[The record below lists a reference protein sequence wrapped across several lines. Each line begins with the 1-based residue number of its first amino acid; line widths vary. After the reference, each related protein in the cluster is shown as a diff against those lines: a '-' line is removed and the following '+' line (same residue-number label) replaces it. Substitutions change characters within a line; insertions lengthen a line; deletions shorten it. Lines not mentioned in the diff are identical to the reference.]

1 MKIAL
6 FTETFL
12 PKVDGIVTRLTKT
25 IEFLIKNG
33 DEVIIFCPEGCP
45 ESYMGATVVGVAA
58 MPLPLYPELK
68 LGLPGPA
75 VSDKL
80 EKFNPDLIHVVNP
93 AVLGLG
99 GIWLAKTNNIPLIA
113 SYHTHLPKYLEHY
126 GMGML
131 EPLLWELLKAAH
143 NQALLNLCT
152 STAMVNELKD
162 KGIQRTALWQRGVD
176 TFSFRPDL
184 RSEKMR
190 KKLFGEYNDANYLL
204 IYVGRLSAEKQI
216 ERIKPVLE
224 SIPNACLA
232 LVGDGPYRNQLEKI
246 FENTKTN
253 FTGYL
258 SGDELASAYASGDIF
273 LFPSSTETLGLVLL
287 EAMAAGCPVIG
298 ANKGGIPDII
308 SDGINGCLYDPDEA
322 KAIINNALGFSYA
335 AQNEFKKAIKHY
347 KSALKS
353 LPEYIIALNNLASA
367 QQRLLEY
374 DLAYE
379 TYQKVLAID
388 PKNKTAIKKSKEL
401 EKRNNYKPYK
411 GIKDKGF

>member
-1 MKIAL
+1 MKIAF

-25 IEFLIKNG
+25 IEFLTKNG
-33 DEVIIFCPEGCP
+33 DEVIVFCPEGCP
-45 ESYMGATVVGVAA
+45 DSYKGATIVGVAA

-80 EKFNPDLIHVVNP
+80 EEFKPDLVHVVNP

-152 STAMVNELKD
+152 STAMVNELED

-176 TFSFRPDL
+176 TENFRPEL

-190 KKLFGEYNDANYLL
+190 EKLFGKYQNTDSLL

-216 ERIKPVLE
+216 ERIKPVLDN
-224 SIPNACLA
+224 IPGACLA
-232 LVGDGPYRNQLEKI
+232 LVGDGPYRGQLEKI

-253 FTGYL
+253 FIGYL
-258 SGDELASAYASGDIF
+258 SGEELASAYASGDIF

-308 SDGINGCLYDPDEA
+308 NNGINGCLYNPDEKDNGERSLIEA
-322 KAIINNALGFSYA
+322 T
-335 AQNEFKKAIKHY
+335 KKI
-347 KSALKS
+347 
-353 LPEYIIALNNLASA
+353 LA
-367 QQRLLEY
+367 
-374 DLAYE
+374 D
-379 TYQKVLAID
+379 
-388 PKNKTAIKKSKEL
+388 KNKKEAMRKEARKEAEQWDWNQATL
-401 EKRNNYKPYK
+401 QLQKYYAETLKN
-411 GIKDKGF
+411 IS

>member
-1 MKIAL
+1 MKIAF

-25 IEFLIKNG
+25 IEFLTKNG
-33 DEVIIFCPEGCP
+33 DEVIVFCPEGCP
-45 ESYMGATVVGVAA
+45 DSYKGATIVGVAA

-80 EKFNPDLIHVVNP
+80 EEFKPDLVHVVNP

-152 STAMVNELKD
+152 STAMVNELED

-176 TFSFRPDL
+176 TENFRPEL

-190 KKLFGEYNDANYLL
+190 EKLFGKYQNTDSLL

-216 ERIKPVLE
+216 ERIKPVLDN
-224 SIPNACLA
+224 IPGACLA
-232 LVGDGPYRNQLEKI
+232 LVGDGPYRGQLEKI

-253 FTGYL
+253 FIGYL
-258 SGDELASAYASGDIF
+258 SGEELASAYASGDIF

-308 SDGINGCLYDPDEA
+308 NDGINGCLYDPDEKDNGERSLIEA
-322 KAIINNALGFSYA
+322 T
-335 AQNEFKKAIKHY
+335 KKI
-347 KSALKS
+347 
-353 LPEYIIALNNLASA
+353 LA
-367 QQRLLEY
+367 
-374 DLAYE
+374 D
-379 TYQKVLAID
+379 
-388 PKNKTAIKKSKEL
+388 KNKKEAMRKEARKEAEQWGWNQATL
-401 EKRNNYKPYK
+401 QLQKFYSETLKNIY
-411 GIKDKGF
+411 

>member
-1 MKIAL
+1 MKIAF

-25 IEFLIKNG
+25 IDNLVQNG
-33 DEVIIFCPEGCP
+33 DEIVVFCPEGCP
-45 ESYMGATVVGVAA
+45 TEYKGAKIIGVAA

-75 VSDKL
+75 VSDAL
-80 EKFNPDLIHVVNP
+80 ENFKPDLIHVVNP

-99 GIWLAKTNNIPLIA
+99 GIWLAKSNNIPLIA

-152 STAMVNELKD
+152 STAMVEELES
-162 KGIQRTALWQRGVD
+162 KGIKRTALWQRGVD
-176 TFSFRPDL
+176 TETFKPEFR
-184 RSEKMR
+184 SQKMR
-190 KKLFGEYNDANYLL
+190 NKLLGKYPDKNSLL

-224 SIPNACLA
+224 EIPDACLA

-246 FENTKTN
+246 FENTQTN
-253 FTGYL
+253 FIGYL
-258 SGDELASAYASGDIF
+258 SGEELASAYASGDIF

-308 SDGINGCLYDPDEA
+308 NDGVNGCLYDPDGVDQGKSSLIEA
-322 KAIINNALGFSYA
+322 T
-335 AQNEFKKAIKHY
+335 KKI
-347 KSALKS
+347 
-353 LPEYIIALNNLASA
+353 LNNNTKKENMRIEARNESEKWNWSQATL
-367 QQRLLEY
+367 QLKKY
-374 DLAYE
+374 YE
-379 TYQKVLAID
+379 ETLKQVQNSY
-388 PKNKTAIKKSKEL
+388 
-401 EKRNNYKPYK
+401 
-411 GIKDKGF
+411 

>member
-1 MKIAL
+1 MKIAF

-25 IEFLIKNG
+25 IEFLTKNG
-33 DEVIIFCPEGCP
+33 DEVIVFCPEGCP
-45 ESYMGATVVGVAA
+45 YSYKGATIVGVAA

-80 EKFNPDLIHVVNP
+80 EEFKPDLIHVVNP

-152 STAMVNELKD
+152 STAMVNELEE

-176 TFSFRPDL
+176 TTNFRPEL

-190 KKLFGEYNDANYLL
+190 EKLFGKYQKTDSLL

-216 ERIKPVLE
+216 ERIKPVLDN
-224 SIPNACLA
+224 IPGACLA
-232 LVGDGPYRNQLEKI
+232 LVGDGPYRGQLEKI
-246 FENTKTN
+246 FENTQTS
-253 FTGYL
+253 FIGYL
-258 SGDELASAYASGDIF
+258 SGEELASAYASGDIF

-308 SDGINGCLYDPDEA
+308 DDGINGCLYNPDEKDNGERSLIEA
-322 KAIINNALGFSYA
+322 T
-335 AQNEFKKAIKHY
+335 KKILVDNKKKETMRKEARKEAEKWDWNQATVQLQKY
-347 KSALKS
+347 YSETLKNIS
-353 LPEYIIALNNLASA
+353 
-367 QQRLLEY
+367 
-374 DLAYE
+374 
-379 TYQKVLAID
+379 
-388 PKNKTAIKKSKEL
+388 
-401 EKRNNYKPYK
+401 
-411 GIKDKGF
+411 

>member
-1 MKIAL
+1 MKIAF

-25 IEFLIKNG
+25 IEFLTKNG
-33 DEVIIFCPEGCP
+33 DEVIVFCPEGCP
-45 ESYMGATVVGVAA
+45 NSYKGATIVGVAA

-80 EKFNPDLIHVVNP
+80 EEFKPDLVHVVNP

-152 STAMVNELKD
+152 STAMVHELED

-176 TFSFRPDL
+176 TENFRPEL

-190 KKLFGEYNDANYLL
+190 EKLFGKYQNTDSLL

-216 ERIKPVLE
+216 ERIKPVLDN
-224 SIPNACLA
+224 IPGACLA
-232 LVGDGPYRNQLEKI
+232 LVGDGPYRGQLEKI

-253 FTGYL
+253 FIGYL
-258 SGDELASAYASGDIF
+258 SGEELASAYASGDIF

-308 SDGINGCLYDPDEA
+308 NNGINGCLYNPDEKDNGERSLIEA
-322 KAIINNALGFSYA
+322 T
-335 AQNEFKKAIKHY
+335 KKI
-347 KSALKS
+347 
-353 LPEYIIALNNLASA
+353 LA
-367 QQRLLEY
+367 
-374 DLAYE
+374 D
-379 TYQKVLAID
+379 
-388 PKNKTAIKKSKEL
+388 KNKKEAMRKEARKEAEQWDWNQATLQLQKYYAETL
-401 EKRNNYKPYK
+401 EK
-411 GIKDKGF
+411 IS

>member
-1 MKIAL
+1 MKIAF

-25 IEFLIKNG
+25 IEFLTKNG
-33 DEVIIFCPEGCP
+33 DEVIVFCPEGCP
-45 ESYMGATVVGVAA
+45 ESYKGATIVGVAA

-80 EKFNPDLIHVVNP
+80 EEFKPDLVHVVNP

-152 STAMVNELKD
+152 STAMVNELED

-176 TFSFRPDL
+176 TENFRPEL

-190 KKLFGEYNDANYLL
+190 EKLFGNYQNTDSLL
-204 IYVGRLSAEKQI
+204 IYVGRLSGEKQI
-216 ERIKPVLE
+216 ERIKPVLDN
-224 SIPNACLA
+224 IPGACLA
-232 LVGDGPYRNQLEKI
+232 LVGDGPYRGQLEKI

-253 FTGYL
+253 FIGYL
-258 SGDELASAYASGDIF
+258 SGKELASAYASGDIF

-308 SDGINGCLYDPDEA
+308 NNGINGCLYNPDE
-322 KAIINNALGFSYA
+322 KDNGERSLI
-335 AQNEFKKAIKHY
+335 EVTKKI
-347 KSALKS
+347 
-353 LPEYIIALNNLASA
+353 LA
-367 QQRLLEY
+367 
-374 DLAYE
+374 D
-379 TYQKVLAID
+379 
-388 PKNKTAIKKSKEL
+388 KNKKEAMRKEARKEAEQWDWNQATLQLQKYYAETL
-401 EKRNNYKPYK
+401 EN
-411 GIKDKGF
+411 IS

>member
-1 MKIAL
+1 MKIAF

-25 IEFLIKNG
+25 IEYLVMNG
-33 DEVIIFCPEGCP
+33 DDVIVFCPEGSP
-45 ESYMGATVVGVAA
+45 NNYKGAKIIGVAA

-75 VSDKL
+75 VAEAL
-80 EKFNPDLIHVVNP
+80 EAFQPDLIHVVNP

-152 STAMVNELKD
+152 STAMVNELET
-162 KGIQRTALWQRGVD
+162 KGIRRTALWQRGVD
-176 TFSFRPDL
+176 TNSFKPEYRNP
-184 RSEKMR
+184 KMR
-190 KKLFGEYNDANYLL
+190 KKLLGDYPDTGSLL

-224 SIPNACLA
+224 KIPNASLA

-253 FTGYL
+253 FIGYL
-258 SGDELASAYASGDIF
+258 AGEELASAYASGDIF

-308 SDGINGCLYDPDEA
+308 NDGINGCLYDPDQED
-322 KAIINNALGFSYA
+322 NGV
-335 AQNEFKKAIKHY
+335 
-347 KSALKS
+347 KS
-353 LPEYIIALNNLASA
+353 LIDATNKILNNNTKKEEMRKAARKEAERWDWNQATL
-367 QQRLLEY
+367 QLKNFYTKTL
-374 DLAYE
+374 
-379 TYQKVLAID
+379 
-388 PKNKTAIKKSKEL
+388 NKT
-401 EKRNNYKPYK
+401 
-411 GIKDKGF
+411 